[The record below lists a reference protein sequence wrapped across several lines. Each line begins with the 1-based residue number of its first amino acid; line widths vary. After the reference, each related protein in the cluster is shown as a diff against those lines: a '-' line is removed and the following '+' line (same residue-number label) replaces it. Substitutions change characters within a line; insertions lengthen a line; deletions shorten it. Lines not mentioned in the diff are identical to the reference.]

1 MAEVETVPA
10 SPRESVG
17 KGSARQ
23 DRRDGLVPAVIY
35 GNKEEPIML
44 TLEQRVLRKE
54 LTNPQFYIQLVDIE
68 IDGTKHRVLPRDV
81 QFHPVSDAPMHVDFL
96 RFDPNRK
103 ITAAVPVAFEGESES
118 PGLKGGG
125 VLNVVRYE
133 VEVICTADN
142 IPPELIL
149 YLAGLE
155 VGDSLHASS
164 VKLPDG
170 VDFVISD
177 RDFTIATIAAPTVI
191 VEETTEDEEGEEG
204 EESAEGEEGTE
215 EAGGGDA
222 GDNGGD
228 DDQG

>member
-10 SPRESVG
+10 SPRESAG

-23 DRRDGLVPAVIY
+23 ARRDGLVPAVIY

-44 TLEQRVLRKE
+44 TLERRVLSKE

-103 ITAAVPVAFEGESES
+103 ITAAVPMAFEGESES

-133 VEVICTADN
+133 VEVLCTADN

-149 YLAGLE
+149 HLAGLE

-164 VKLPDG
+164 ISLPEG
-170 VDFVISD
+170 VEFVISD

-191 VEETTEDEEGEEG
+191 VEETTEDEEDEEG
-204 EESAEGEEGTE
+204 AEGEEGGE
-215 EAGGGDA
+215 EAGGD
-222 GDNGGD
+222 DGGD
-228 DDQG
+228 DGGDGQG

>member
-10 SPRESVG
+10 SPRESAG

-23 DRRDGLVPAVIY
+23 ARRDGLVPAVIY

-44 TLEQRVLRKE
+44 TLERRVLSKE

-68 IDGTKHRVLPRDV
+68 IDGAKHRVLPRDV
-81 QFHPVSDAPMHVDFL
+81 QFHPVSDTPMHVDFL

-133 VEVICTADN
+133 VEVLCTADN

-149 YLAGLE
+149 HLAGLE

-164 VKLPDG
+164 ISLPDG
-170 VDFVISD
+170 VEFVISD

-191 VEETTEDEEGEEG
+191 VEETTEDEEDEEG
-204 EESAEGEEGTE
+204 AEGEEGGE
-215 EAGGGDA
+215 EAGGD
-222 GDNGGD
+222 DGGD
-228 DDQG
+228 DGGDGQG

>member
-96 RFDPNRK
+96 RFDPKRK

-204 EESAEGEEGTE
+204 EEGAEGEEGTE

>member
-10 SPRESVG
+10 SPRESAG

-23 DRRDGLVPAVIY
+23 ARRDGLVPAVIY

-44 TLEQRVLRKE
+44 TLEERVLRKE

-96 RFDPNRK
+96 RFDPKRK
-103 ITAAVPVAFEGESES
+103 ITAAVPVGFEGESES

-149 YLAGLE
+149 QLAGLE

-164 VKLPDG
+164 VNLPDG
-170 VDFVISD
+170 VEFVISD

-204 EESAEGEEGTE
+204 AEGEEGTE
-215 EAGGGDA
+215 EAGGDDA
-222 GDNGGD
+222 GDNGRD

>member
-10 SPRESVG
+10 SPRESAG

-23 DRRDGLVPAVIY
+23 ARRDGLVPAVIY

-44 TLEQRVLRKE
+44 TLERRVLNKE

-68 IDGTKHRVLPRDV
+68 IDGAKHRVLPRDV

-133 VEVICTADN
+133 VEVLCTADN

-149 YLAGLE
+149 HLAGLE

-164 VKLPDG
+164 ISLPEG
-170 VDFVISD
+170 VEFVISD

-191 VEETTEDEEGEEG
+191 VEETTEDEEDEEG
-204 EESAEGEEGTE
+204 AEGEEGGE
-215 EAGGGDA
+215 EAGGD
-222 GDNGGD
+222 DGGD
-228 DDQG
+228 DGGDGQG

>member
-10 SPRESVG
+10 SPRESAG

-23 DRRDGLVPAVIY
+23 ARRDGLVPAVIY

-44 TLEQRVLRKE
+44 TLERRVLSKE

-68 IDGTKHRVLPRDV
+68 IDGAKHRVLPRDV
-81 QFHPVSDAPMHVDFL
+81 QFHPVSDTPMHVDFL

-133 VEVICTADN
+133 VEVLCTADN

-149 YLAGLE
+149 HLAGLE

-164 VKLPDG
+164 ISLPEG
-170 VDFVISD
+170 VEFVI
-177 RDFTIATIAAPTVI
+177 
-191 VEETTEDEEGEEG
+191 
-204 EESAEGEEGTE
+204 
-215 EAGGGDA
+215 
-222 GDNGGD
+222 
-228 DDQG
+228 